1 MPTPKNVD
9 DLTNN
14 EALAEL
20 ESILAGLRS
29 ESCDVDTLAA
39 RTARAA
45 ALLKVCRARLTRTES
60 ELEKVLADLENEVE
74 G

>member
-9 DLTNN
+9 DLTYN

-29 ESCDVDTLAA
+29 ESCDVDTLAE
-39 RTARAA
+39 RTAREPKASS
-45 ALLKVCRARLTRTES
+45 KRSSPTSRTRS
-60 ELEKVLADLENEVE
+60 KADTS
-74 G
+74 